1 MSNYDNTNKIALF
14 EPRGKE
20 NVTKAGRINING
32 VELKSVI
39 VDAVTAKGKTV
50 SEVYVKIGAIFPTKS
65 DNEKAPHY
73 SGPIEAGFTNMMSDP
88 KNGISLWLQ
97 ADKNGNAYLAGN
109 ISFREVPNNSYVVGD
124 ISFHEIT
131 NKTVSQ
137 PVTIPMDDDIPF

>member
-14 EPRGKE
+14 EPRGQE
-20 NVTKAGRINING
+20 SVTRAGRINVNG
-32 VELKSVI
+32 VELKSVV

-65 DNEKAPHY
+65 DNEKAP
-73 SGPIEAGFTNMMSDP
+73 P
-88 KNGISLWLQ
+88 
-97 ADKNGNAYLAGN
+97 YLAGN

>member
-14 EPRGKE
+14 EPRGQE
-20 NVTKAGRINING
+20 SVTKAGRINVNG

-88 KNGISLWLQ
+88 KNNMSLWLQ

-109 ISFREVPNNSYVVGD
+109 ISFRDAPKTFVIGD
-124 ISFHEIT
+124 ISFYDIT
-131 NKTVSQ
+131 SKTVSQ
-137 PVTIPMDDDIPF
+137 PVTTSIDDDIPF